1 MKKIINNRV
10 YDTSTAKRCSDPVD
24 IGSIEEYDF
33 YALTLYQKRNGE
45 FFLFR
50 DVFRGPLDD
59 GIVPLSYED
68 ARQWAESNVSANKYE
83 ELFGTVSEDDS
94 RAAINL
100 SLPSPKKRRGAF
112 RPPSRG
118 APPGHHSILPPPP
131 GPASTP
137 AVSRPHRIS
146 ASAPMS
152 RRCSQM
158 HSRRTEK

>member
-100 SLPSPKKRRGAF
+100 SLPCSLIEHARRIA
-112 RPPSRG
+112 
-118 APPGHHSILPPPP
+118 A
-131 GPASTP
+131 AQN
-137 AVSRPHRIS
+137 IS
-146 ASAPMS
+146 LSAYVE
-152 RRCSQM
+152 
-158 HSRRTEK
+158 TLLTNALKED

>member
-50 DVFRGPLDD
+50 EVFRGPLDD

-83 ELFGTVSEDDS
+83 ELFGTVSEEDS

-100 SLPSPKKRRGAF
+100 SLPCSLIEQARRIA
-112 RPPSRG
+112 
-118 APPGHHSILPPPP
+118 A
-131 GPASTP
+131 AQN
-137 AVSRPHRIS
+137 IS
-146 ASAPMS
+146 LSAYVE
-152 RRCSQM
+152 
-158 HSRRTEK
+158 TLLTNALKED

>member
-100 SLPSPKKRRGAF
+100 SLPCSL
-112 RPPSRG
+112 
-118 APPGHHSILPPPP
+118 IEQ
-131 GPASTP
+131 
-137 AVSRPHRIS
+137 
-146 ASAPMS
+146 S
-152 RRCSQM
+152 RRIAAAQNISL
-158 HSRRTEK
+158 SAYVETLLTNALKED

>member
-94 RAAINL
+94 RASINI
-100 SLPSPKKRRGAF
+100 SLPCSLIEQARRIA
-112 RPPSRG
+112 
-118 APPGHHSILPPPP
+118 A
-131 GPASTP
+131 AQN
-137 AVSRPHRIS
+137 IS
-146 ASAPMS
+146 LSAYVE
-152 RRCSQM
+152 
-158 HSRRTEK
+158 TLLTNALKED

>member
-24 IGSIEEYDF
+24 IGSVEEYDF

-83 ELFGTVSEDDS
+83 
-94 RAAINL
+94 
-100 SLPSPKKRRGAF
+100 
-112 RPPSRG
+112 
-118 APPGHHSILPPPP
+118 
-131 GPASTP
+131 
-137 AVSRPHRIS
+137 
-146 ASAPMS
+146 
-152 RRCSQM
+152 
-158 HSRRTEK
+158 

>member
-24 IGSIEEYDF
+24 IGSIEEY
-33 YALTLYQKRNGE
+33 E

-100 SLPSPKKRRGAF
+100 SLPCSLIEQARRIA
-112 RPPSRG
+112 
-118 APPGHHSILPPPP
+118 A
-131 GPASTP
+131 AQN
-137 AVSRPHRIS
+137 IS
-146 ASAPMS
+146 LSAYVE
-152 RRCSQM
+152 
-158 HSRRTEK
+158 TLLTNALKED

>member
-100 SLPSPKKRRGAF
+100 SLPCSLIEQTRRIA
-112 RPPSRG
+112 
-118 APPGHHSILPPPP
+118 A
-131 GPASTP
+131 AQN
-137 AVSRPHRIS
+137 IS
-146 ASAPMS
+146 LSAYVE
-152 RRCSQM
+152 
-158 HSRRTEK
+158 TLLTNALKED

>member
-24 IGSIEEYDF
+24 IGSVEEYDF

-100 SLPSPKKRRGAF
+100 SLPCSLIEQPRRIA
-112 RPPSRG
+112 
-118 APPGHHSILPPPP
+118 A
-131 GPASTP
+131 AQN
-137 AVSRPHRIS
+137 IS
-146 ASAPMS
+146 LSAYVE
-152 RRCSQM
+152 
-158 HSRRTEK
+158 TLLTNALKEN

>member
-24 IGSIEEYDF
+24 IGSVEEYDF

-100 SLPSPKKRRGAF
+100 SLSCSLIEQARRIA
-112 RPPSRG
+112 
-118 APPGHHSILPPPP
+118 A
-131 GPASTP
+131 AQN
-137 AVSRPHRIS
+137 IS
-146 ASAPMS
+146 LSAYVE
-152 RRCSQM
+152 
-158 HSRRTEK
+158 TLLTNALKED

>member
-24 IGSIEEYDF
+24 IGSVEEYDF

-100 SLPSPKKRRGAF
+100 SLPCSLM
-112 RPPSRG
+112 SR
-118 APPGHHSILPPPP
+118 
-131 GPASTP
+131 P

-152 RRCSQM
+152 RRCSPM

>member
-24 IGSIEEYDF
+24 IGSVEEYDF

-100 SLPSPKKRRGAF
+100 SLPCSLIEQTRRIA
-112 RPPSRG
+112 
-118 APPGHHSILPPPP
+118 A
-131 GPASTP
+131 AQN
-137 AVSRPHRIS
+137 IS
-146 ASAPMS
+146 LSAYVE
-152 RRCSQM
+152 
-158 HSRRTEK
+158 TLLTNALKEN

>member
-100 SLPSPKKRRGAF
+100 SLPCSLIKQARRIA
-112 RPPSRG
+112 
-118 APPGHHSILPPPP
+118 A
-131 GPASTP
+131 AQN
-137 AVSRPHRIS
+137 IS
-146 ASAPMS
+146 LSAYVE
-152 RRCSQM
+152 
-158 HSRRTEK
+158 TLLTNALKED